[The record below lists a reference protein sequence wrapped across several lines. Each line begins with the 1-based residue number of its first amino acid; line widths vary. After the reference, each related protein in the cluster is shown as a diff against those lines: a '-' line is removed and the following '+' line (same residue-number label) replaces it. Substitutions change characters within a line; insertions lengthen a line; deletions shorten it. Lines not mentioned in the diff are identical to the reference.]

1 MEELPSWKWSWHIQT
16 FKGKNMKYTYH
27 AIIAQMKEFK
37 PSFEEKMRKLENL
50 AIAEDLPL
58 REFFSALQ
66 KVARQGN
73 EYGSLLQSDPELSQ
87 TPIEKLEEMD
97 REFYAPVEPEGGYET
112 CIANPDVAVK
122 LFGEDLGQL
131 CAAIYT
137 QFRRMRQHFMDQ
149 NYLELDE
156 LLRLFF
162 ALHDLASRG
171 NKDPQTWKLEYR
183 KVHLDNLRL
192 KAAFNNLQGISPDM
206 DYFRRVIE
214 TADLKDLR
222 YLYRYGIYLR
232 KHDFELARFMAKY
245 PERELGNIAAY
256 IVQSWVD
263 GFERAK
269 KDYRLKRYANVII
282 PCGMER
288 LGRLIIAELERKNI
302 VSLVPRPRS
311 QGVNR
316 QYSYDHRFDNALI
329 VDRDFVDRSL
339 ELAAEILEELKP
351 LIEKQAGP
359 VFVDLFGETP
369 FSPQAKSTALQ
380 LSPEQQ
386 KLWRELMARDMQ
398 LYHQYYRRD
407 QTSFTIIDFPSP
419 QIGENFEQIFADTVR
434 INLLDSKRY
443 AMIQQNIID
452 VLDKAE
458 FVHVKGKPG
467 NDTDIMVKMHPLE
480 DPVHQTNFEN
490 CVADVNIPVGEVFTS
505 PVLEGTSGTLHVE
518 DTYLNSLRFLNLRIV
533 FEDGWIKDYSC
544 TNFENPEEGRKYIH
558 QNLLLPHDTLP
569 IGEFAIGTN
578 TTAYAIARK
587 YGIMALLPVLII
599 EKMGPHFAIG
609 DTCFSHEEDAPHPSF
624 VNGKEMV
631 AVENEKSAT
640 RKDDP
645 VNAYTNKHCD
655 ITLPYEMLAS
665 ISAITKDGQRKD
677 IIRDGRFVVPGTREL
692 NKPLEELADN
702 S

>member
-1 MEELPSWKWSWHIQT
+1 
-16 FKGKNMKYTYH
+16 MKYTYH
-27 AIIAQMKEFK
+27 AVIDQMKEFK
-37 PSFEEKMRKLENL
+37 PSFEEKMRNLENL
-50 AIAEDLPL
+50 AIAEDLSL

-66 KVARQGN
+66 RVARLGN
-73 EYGSLLQSDPELSQ
+73 EYGRLLSEDPEFKEI
-87 TPIEKLEEMD
+87 PREKLEMMD
-97 REFYAPVEPEGGYET
+97 REFYSSVEPEKGYET
-112 CIANPDVAVK
+112 CIANPDHAVK
-122 LFGEDLGQL
+122 LFGDGLGQL
-131 CAAIYT
+131 CSAIYT
-137 QFRRMRQHFMDQ
+137 QFRSMRRHFIDQ
-149 NYLELDE
+149 NYLQLDE
-156 LLRLFF
+156 KLRLFF
-162 ALHDLASRG
+162 DLFELASQG
-171 NKDPQTWKLEYR
+171 NTDPETWKKQYKE
-183 KVHLDNLRL
+183 VHLDNLRL
-192 KAAFNNLQGISPDM
+192 KSAFINLQRVSPEA
-206 DYFRRVIE
+206 DYYRRILE
-214 TADLKDLR
+214 TADLEDLR
-222 YLYRYGIYLR
+222 YLYRYGTYIR
-232 KHDFELARFMAKY
+232 DHDFALAEFMAGY
-245 PERELGNIAAY
+245 PEKELGNIAAY

-269 KDYRLKRYANVII
+269 RDYRLKRYANVII

-288 LGRLIIAELERKNI
+288 LGRLIIAELRRINI
-302 VSLVPRPRS
+302 EPIVPQPRS
-311 QGVNR
+311 NGVNR
-316 QYSYDHRFDNALI
+316 QYTYDHRFDNALI
-329 VDRDFVDRSL
+329 VDREFVDHNL
-339 ELAAEILEELKP
+339 ELAAEILEELKH

-359 VFVDLFGETP
+359 VYVELFGETP
-369 FSPQAKSTALQ
+369 FSPVAKSTALQ
-380 LSPEQQ
+380 LTPEQQ
-386 KLWRELMARDMQ
+386 QLWRELMARNMQ
-398 LYHQYYRRD
+398 LYFKYYRRD
-407 QTSFTIIDFPSP
+407 QTSFTIIAFPSP
-419 QIGENFEQIFADTVR
+419 EIGEQFEEIFADTVR

-452 VLDKAE
+452 VLDTAE

-480 DPVHQTNFEN
+480 DPVHQTNFDN

-544 TNFENPEEGRKYIH
+544 TNFEDPEEGKKYIH

-587 YGIMALLPVLII
+587 YDIMALLPVLIV

-609 DTCFSHEEDAPHPSF
+609 DTCFSHEEEAPHPNF

-631 AVENEKSAT
+631 AVENEKTAT

-665 ISAITKDGQRKD
+665 ITAITRDGQRKD
-677 IIRDGRFVVPGTREL
+677 IIRDGRFVVPGTSEL
-692 NKPLEELADN
+692 NKPLEEIL
-702 S
+702 